1 MCLVAWCALQ
11 TDNWRGHL
19 QTKYL
24 HPGCVAAS
32 GRTVPTIDD
41 LPAMIGW
48 DALDETRRAEAYVA
62 IGADACCHETESL
75 VVD

>member
-1 MCLVAWCALQ
+1 
-11 TDNWRGHL
+11 
-19 QTKYL
+19 
-24 HPGCVAAS
+24 
-32 GRTVPTIDD
+32 
-41 LPAMIGW
+41 MIGW